1 MLFQQ
6 QTRFQRKSA
15 HDRPLT
21 ALRAPSS
28 GKGSPPSSGN
38 ANILGTFRGSSA
50 HVHSDGTFIKQPKAP
65 TNNVPPQAQA
75 MPRILPLHRRNCLS
89 RLRRRPVSPPDE
101 DQFGRALVDA
111 EMLPHEVAALQKR
124 RPVLNCK
131 VLGAVFCFVKLERG
145 HEDVVMLHHHVLHLL
160 IVQPELTEVVGHDE
174 RLGRDSCNNLVLDE
188 SGHRIRRVVHDAGDD
203 EFAKRRSHDALVKL
217 KAHHFIVVVCVRL
230 HGSTLLLEVDCNEDV
245 GEVCRRAAAL

>member
-1 MLFQQ
+1 MMDGE
-6 QTRFQRKSA
+6 REGRRARQREGRRDEGVHGTSGGRDEGIA
-15 HDRPLT
+15 RGEARRSPTLARVPHLHEVPENQRDCTLA
-21 ALRAPSS
+21 ALELIGDCHLA
-28 GKGSPPSSGN
+28 
-38 ANILGTFRGSSA
+38 
-50 HVHSDGTFIKQPKAP
+50 
-65 TNNVPPQAQA
+65 
-75 MPRILPLHRRNCLS
+75 
-89 RLRRRPVSPPDE
+89 PDE